1 MKSKNLFLGIL
12 ILFTGVV
19 ALLASLNVF
28 DFHWSIAWGLWP
40 MILIICGIALLPLHE
55 YIKCGILVLA
65 LALGCVLY
73 HVENQKYQGNPVSR
87 FFNRHFA
94 TWNWDDDDDDGY
106 ADNADY
112 DDYDDYDDD
121 DSYDNSSATNSFEE
135 FQHFA
140 EPYYEVAKASIDI
153 DFGAGN
159 LQLKAPCAELAAI
172 DIESN
177 FVKYSF
183 RSEKGDDNTAI
194 YINGKTHA
202 KNLGKEN
209 TNDIDFALCSQ
220 PFWDL
225 SVDMGAA
232 DADLDLSPY
241 KMENVKIMG
250 GACNIDLKLGDNG
263 CDTNV
268 DISTGASD
276 INIKVPSSVDCKIDL
291 ESAISGKT
299 FLGFE
304 KVENGVWQTPGYG
317 QNEHQIIIKMSSALS
332 DISIERY

>member
-73 HVENQKYQGNPVSR
+73 HVENQKYNGNPISR
-87 FFNRHFA
+87 FFNRHFT
-94 TWNWDDDDDDGY
+94 TWNWDDDDEYDDEY
-106 ADNADY
+106 ADN
-112 DDYDDYDDD
+112 DDD
-121 DSYDNSSATNSFEE
+121 DNSSATADFAE

-140 EPYYEVAKASIDI
+140 EPYQEVAKASIDI

-159 LQLKAPCAELAAI
+159 LQMKAPCAELATV

-183 RSEKGDDNTAI
+183 RSEKGDDSTAI
-194 YINGKTHA
+194 YINGKTTA

-209 TNDIDFALCSQ
+209 TNDIDFALCTQ
-220 PFWDL
+220 PLWDL
-225 SVDMGAA
+225 SIDMGAA
-232 DADLDLSPY
+232 DADLDLSLY
-241 KMENVKIMG
+241 KMGNIEING
-250 GACNIDLKLGDNG
+250 GACNLDLKLGDNG
-263 CDTNV
+263 CDTRV

-276 INIKVPSSVDCKIDL
+276 IDIKVPSSVDCKINL
-291 ESAISGKT
+291 ESAITGKT

-304 KVENGVWQTPGYG
+304 KVENGVWQTPGFG
-317 QNEHQIIIKMSSALS
+317 QNEHQIIIDMSSALS